1 MEVCSA
7 RLGRPEDSVTY
18 LVKMSSQA
26 LAAGL
31 SSFGSSIGQGFQNYM
46 AGREKRELLSG
57 EAMAYGSQL
66 KEKQAQGIKL
76 SSNEEAMLKKLE
88 NVGDMGT
95 RELQNIIAEY
105 ETDEKME
112 QLQRSKRLQELQI
125 RNAERKEKSELDLMR
140 FGKSIPEMESE
151 FAGPSF
157 GQFEN
162 VPAYLLDPSKR
173 QVGDPLIPSYD
184 QEAPVQGPS
193 MAMYE
198 DIQKVITPQP
208 PLPPKSIPMGKKE
221 AGRWL
226 DKELNIYK
234 GEEEKAQKELDAHI
248 KKYEGQVGAQ
258 YIAST
263 KDIYGDDSIIDNIQ
277 SRIMSFSRDQ
287 FDDPVYQKSRD
298 LSRKLDRAKER
309 VSYLEEEKNKNE
321 YLPPL
326 VAKGEERE
334 PLVSYN
340 AEKAMSNLAQD
351 PSYYDPKLD
360 SEFLGSN
367 QITGSFLKD
376 AGDTLPDRREKL
388 ISSLADYDLAPAD
401 RQQAIAMINER
412 YPKLREIA
420 SEAVTPTGER
430 LGFTIGST
438 FIPAKSTGLSESG
451 MSGELELSSVTIND
465 KGEVTRILKP
475 RPKLDQGQKTFINSA
490 REFKTQAQELLKV
503 IETHGNYESS
513 VTAMLS
519 EGSADARAKLL
530 SLPYRMAILYA
541 KLVDPESVA
550 REGEV
555 EAARKYAIPLGA
567 TVPNAVTTA
576 ALNDM
581 VKEIMR
587 RESDFYETEG
597 IDDPSNNTTN
607 KESVNLA
614 DPAGIGI

>member
-1 MEVCSA
+1 MGQAKPVDSA
-7 RLGRPEDSVTY
+7 NY

-31 SSFGSSIGQGFQNYM
+31 SSFGSGIGQGFQNYM
-46 AGREKRELLSG
+46 AGRERRELLSG

-151 FAGPSF
+151 FVGPSF

-173 QVGDPLIPSYD
+173 QVGDPMIPSYD
-184 QEAPVQGPS
+184 QDAPVQGPS

-198 DIQKVITPQP
+198 DIQKVTTPQP

-248 KKYEGQVGAQ
+248 KKYEGQAGAQ

-263 KDIYGDDSIIDNIQ
+263 QDIYGDDGIIDNIQ
-277 SRIMSFSRDQ
+277 SRLASFGRDQ

-309 VSYLEEEKNKNE
+309 VSYLEEEKSKNE

-326 VAKGEERE
+326 VVKGEERE

-360 SEFLGSN
+360 SDRLGSK
-367 QITGSFLKD
+367 QVTGSFLED
-376 AGDTLPDRREKL
+376 AGDTLSDRRDKLVSALSDYSLTPQDRKQALELIGEK
-388 ISSLADYDLAPAD
+388 
-401 RQQAIAMINER
+401 
-412 YPKLREIA
+412 YPKLKEVA
-420 SEAVTPTGER
+420 TEAVSPSGDK
-430 LGFTIGST
+430 LGFTIGGK
-438 FIPAKSTGLSESG
+438 FIPAKS
-451 MSGELELSSVTIND
+451 SVTGVGVGAGDMEISSLTVND
-465 KGEVTRILKP
+465 KGEVTKILKP
-475 RPKLDQGQKTFINSA
+475 KEKLNEAQKTLLANA
-490 REFKTQAQELLKV
+490 KEFKHQAKQLLKV
-503 IETHGNYESS
+503 VDSHGGWESS
-513 VTAMLS
+513 LS
-519 EGSADARAKLL
+519 AALSDSSAKAKADLDSL
-530 SLPYRMAILYA
+530 SYRMAILYS
-541 KLVDPESVA
+541 KIVDPATAA

-555 EAARKYAIPLGA
+555 VAAKKYAFPMGFW
-567 TVPNAVTTA
+567 VPNSVTVAAVNSM
-576 ALNDM
+576 LEE
-581 VKEIMR
+581 VMR
-587 RESDFYETEG
+587 RESNFYETEG
-597 IDDPSNNTTN
+597 MEQPEEATPSN
-607 KESVNLA
+607 SVNNSNPL
-614 DPAGIGI
+614 GY